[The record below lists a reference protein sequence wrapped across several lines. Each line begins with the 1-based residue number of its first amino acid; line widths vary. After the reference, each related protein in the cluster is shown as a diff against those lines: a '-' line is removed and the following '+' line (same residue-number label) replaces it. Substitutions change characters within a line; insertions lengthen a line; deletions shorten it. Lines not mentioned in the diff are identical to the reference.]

1 MSLVFLFGVLIFS
14 VTLSNFIHILEKVIL
29 INSDLEEG
37 DSLRLFFLLFKR
49 YNGGKKINKEIIEKI
64 EKYFEYR
71 WNNDKLMAID
81 DKNEMAILTQLPEP
95 V

>member
-1 MSLVFLFGVLIFS
+1 M
-14 VTLSNFIHILEKVIL
+14 L

-49 YNGGKKINKEIIEKI
+49 YNGWRKIDKEIIENI
-64 EKYFEYR
+64 ERYFEYR

-81 DKNEMAILTQLPEP
+81 E
-95 V
+95 